1 MLPTISD
8 EGAYSFTQENLPSY
22 SKVHKKTEPDTP
34 PYSLSHSK
42 PGTSTSHT
50 NIPNKSSQPRKRANS
65 PHSPLQFYPTL
76 RCSTQPYT
84 KLTKTSNKISS
95 NNANSIKNSPYKKT
109 VTSTIPEQTS
119 KTLKSAYG
127 IPM

>member
-8 EGAYSFTQENLPSY
+8 EGGYSYTQENLASY

-42 PGTSTSHT
+42 PSTSTSHT
-50 NIPNKSSQPRKRANS
+50 NIPNKSSQPRKRASS

-76 RCSTQPYT
+76 RCSTQPYI
-84 KLTKTSNKISS
+84 KLSKGSS
-95 NNANSIKNSPYKKT
+95 KPSSNANSIKNSPYKKT
-109 VTSTIPEQTS
+109 VTSSIAEQNS